1 VNQPPV
7 GLPTSSPGPAAVAA
21 VQPQREAGAAAWY
34 ALGVLTLITL
44 FAFIDRGVL
53 VLQAEVIRQKLG
65 LSDLQLGLLQGTGV
79 AVFAALASYPLGWL
93 ADRYDRRLVLGGCV
107 MFWSA
112 AVVAC
117 GLAQGYEQL
126 LLASALVGAGEAGLV
141 PIVYALIPELFGQK
155 KQQLANSIYS
165 LSSTASGAAALAL
178 CGVIIGSVEL
188 ARPLLPA
195 AMQALEGWRLSFFA
209 AALPAPLMVL
219 AIASI
224 SLHKRRAGQVR
235 AATPAPALATTS
247 PDVPSPT
254 SPATAPRWLP
264 YARQH
269 WQAFACF
276 YAGVGL
282 AMFGFAAVGSWLAVI
297 YMRVFGQTAQQVG
310 AALGGIA
317 LTGTALGF
325 VLSVFGMRYLSPRL
339 GVRTPLR
346 AMWVACLSTV
356 ATYSMMVF
364 ATSAQQMFF
373 IQGLYVLLLTTAV
386 MLYPTALQNLAPSA
400 LRARTVALMGVLAAG
415 MGAIASPLVGLVS
428 DQFKH
433 LPNGLILSAVLV
445 AAPALLLAAV
455 LLFLCERRFE
465 VTVEAARAAE
475 RAGDGA

>member
-1 VNQPPV
+1 MT
-7 GLPTSSPGPAAVAA
+7 PTAPSATAAV
-21 VQPQREAGAAAWY
+21 PQHREAGPAAWY

-44 FAFIDRGVL
+44 FAFVDRGVL

-93 ADRYDRRLVLGGCV
+93 ADRYDRRLVLAGCV
-107 MFWSA
+107 VFWSS

-178 CGVIIGSVEL
+178 CGAIIGSVEL
-188 ARPLLPA
+188 ARPMLPA

-219 AIASI
+219 AIVSI
-224 SLHKRRAGQVR
+224 SLRKRRAGRALGVQPAPTRVAT
-235 AATPAPALATTS
+235 AATGAQRPPTIPAMAPGWLA
-247 PDVPSPT
+247 
-254 SPATAPRWLP
+254 
-264 YARQH
+264 YARQQ

-325 VLSVFGMRYLSPRL
+325 GLSVFGMRFLSPRL

-364 ATSAQQMFF
+364 ATSAQQMFV

-400 LRARTVALMGVLAAG
+400 LRARTVALMGVMAAG

-445 AAPALLLAAV
+445 AAPALLVAAV
-455 LLFLCERRFE
+455 LLFLCERRF
-465 VTVEAARAAE
+465 VATVEAAQAADRAA
-475 RAGDGA
+475 DGA